1 MCDCKH
7 DRGFTLYMWKD
18 PPNLGI
24 FLCNGCMEFWMNFD
38 PDHYLDGVAYVDKG
52 NPNPGPVLKPSLK

>member
-1 MCDCKH
+1 
-7 DRGFTLYMWKD
+7 
-18 PPNLGI
+18 
-24 FLCNGCMEFWMNFD
+24 MEFWMNFD